1 MSNEED
7 VGLENDKIKAAGAK
21 ALDKQMEDPADNRE
35 TSAEYKADS
44 E

>member
-1 MSNEED
+1 MSNENED
-7 VGLENDKIKAAGAK
+7 VVGLEDDKIKAASAR
-21 ALDKQMEDPADNRE
+21 ALDKQMEYPYRE